1 MLLSAADRFAKALSD
16 AGLPPLRRRRPTTLQ
31 VNLGK
36 LCNQACHHCHVDA
49 GPTRTEQ
56 MDAATVGRVLDVLGA
71 DPGLVTLDVTGGAP
85 ELNPHFRALVDGAR
99 ALGRDVIVRCNL
111 TVLAEPGQEDTPE
124 FFASRKVTVTTS
136 LPCYTA
142 DNVDAQR
149 GGGVFA
155 SSLDGLRKLNAVGYG
170 AAEGRSDEQVLA
182 DNRSGLLDP
191 PLQDPLRL
199 NLVYN
204 PLGPALPPDQGA
216 LERDYRARLA
226 ADFGIRFD
234 RLYALANM
242 PIHRFAQDLE
252 RQGRLDEYSDTL
264 AAAFNA
270 DAVDAVMC
278 RDLVSVD
285 WDGTLADCD
294 FHQMLGVALGAR
306 AATADG
312 ARPRASI
319 FDRHPLAGL
328 DGAPITTADHCLG
341 CTAGAGSSCGGALA
355 PAR

>member
-1 MLLSAADRFAKALSD
+1 MLLSAPDRFARAVAD

-36 LCNQACHHCHVDA
+36 LCNQACRHCHVDA
-49 GPTRTEQ
+49 GPSRPEQ

-71 DPGLVTLDVTGGAP
+71 DPGLTTLDVTGGAP

-99 ALGRDVIVRCNL
+99 MLGRDVIVRCNL

-124 FFASRKVTVTTS
+124 FFASRRVTVTAS

-155 SSLDGLRKLNAVGYG
+155 LSIEGLRKLNAVGYG
-170 AAEGRSDEQVLA
+170 AAEGA
-182 DNRSGLLDP
+182 DGPPAGRGLP
-191 PLQDPLRL
+191 RTGPLRL

-204 PLGPALPPDQGA
+204 PLGPSLPPDQA
-216 LERDYRARLA
+216 TLERDYRARLA

-234 RLYALANM
+234 RLFALANM
-242 PIHRFAQDLE
+242 PIHRFAEDLS
-252 RQGRLDEYSDTL
+252 RQGGLAAYTDTL

-270 DAVDAVMC
+270 GAVEQVMC

-294 FHQMLGVALGAR
+294 FHQMLGVPFGAR
-306 AATADG
+306 AG
-312 ARPRASI
+312 GRASI
-319 FDRHPLAGL
+319 FDVQPLARL
-328 DGAPITTADHCLG
+328 EGAPITTADHCLG

>member
-1 MLLSAADRFAKALSD
+1 MLLSAADRFAQALSD

-36 LCNQACHHCHVDA
+36 LCNQACRHCHVDA

-71 DPGLVTLDVTGGAP
+71 DPGLTTLDVTGGAP

-111 TVLAEPGQEDTPE
+111 TVLSLPGQEDTPE
-124 FFASRKVTVTTS
+124 FFASRRVTVTAS

-142 DNVDAQR
+142 GNVDAQR

-155 SSLDGLRKLNAVGYG
+155 LSLDGLAKLNAVGYG
-170 AAEGRSDEQVLA
+170 AAEGA
-182 DNRSGLLDP
+182 DGPPEAHGLP
-191 PLQDPLRL
+191 RTEPLRL

-204 PLGPALPPDQGA
+204 PLGPSLPPDQGA
-216 LERDYRARLA
+216 LERDYRARLL

-234 RLYALANM
+234 RLFALANM
-242 PIHRFAQDLE
+242 PIHRFAEDLQ
-252 RQGRLDEYSDTL
+252 RQGRLDEYTGTL
-264 AAAFNA
+264 AAAFNPG
-270 DAVDAVMC
+270 AVDGVMC

-285 WDGTLADCD
+285 WDGALSECD
-294 FHQMLGVALGAR
+294 FHQMLGLPLGAR
-306 AATADG
+306 AEG
-312 ARPRASI
+312 RASI
-319 FDRHPLAGL
+319 FDSQPLARL
-328 DGAPITTADHCLG
+328 DGAPIATADHCLG

-355 PAR
+355 PSR